1 MSLLEKAS
9 LVLTPNGYK
18 ENKLYSVIPSSGLG
32 DMTVTRS
39 TTATRVNEAGF
50 IEETP
55 YNLLTY
61 SEDFNNGV
69 WDKNGINITY
79 NAGISPDGL
88 NNAIK
93 VFNAI
98 GYLSNSNYNPSLDLG
113 HSRSIWAKTTS
124 GTGSVSLCSHN
135 GNANAL
141 FNITN
146 EWQRFELNT
155 YNSTGANSFYAVDF
169 RSAGSTLSEIL
180 LWGGQ
185 AEVGSVAKPYFPT
198 TNRLNVPQIDYTDGC
213 PSILI
218 EPQRTNLVTYS
229 EQFDNSVWIKSGAS
243 ASTENF
249 TNPRDEAL
257 SYFLKED
264 STNGAHQIY
273 TANTIVAGSI
283 NTISFLLKRKVGS
296 ADRFLRVQSTDGSFS
311 NGARVIFDIQNMI
324 ISTSVASLG
333 TGSNVSASIESF
345 GADGW
350 FKVSLTCKIDE
361 VSTVFR
367 NNNYLQN
374 QGSLFSAGYQGDGT
388 SGVYIFGAQLEQGS
402 YATSYIP
409 TVASTVTRNATT
421 VILNNSQT
429 LPSSYPFTLY
439 TEAKFN
445 NNYDTA
451 IALIDSSRTD
461 SFYSLRFLNNKIQG
475 VVRPNTSES
484 ILTSSDNFSINT
496 YYKIA
501 ITITD
506 TTVKLFVD
514 GIFQGSISNT
524 DIFLSGINDLLIG
537 QTRVLSDTLSRNS
550 IKSAIVFKTELTDEE
565 IFFLSSTEGE
575 NYFDS
580 YTEMATKLNY
590 IIE

>member
-1 MSLLEKAS
+1 MSLLDKAS
-9 LVLTPNGYK
+9 LVLTPNAYK
-18 ENKLYSVIPSSGLG
+18 ENKLYSVIPLNGNG

-39 TTATRVNEAGF
+39 TTATRINEAGF

-61 SEDFNNGV
+61 SEDFSNGV

-135 GNANAL
+135 SNANSL

-155 YNSTGANSFYAVDF
+155 YNSTGANNFYAVDF
-169 RSAGSTLSEIL
+169 RGAGSTLSEVL

-198 TNRLNVPQIDYTDGC
+198 TTRLNIPQIDYTDGC

-218 EPQRTNLVTYS
+218 EPQRTNLRTYS
-229 EQFDNSVWIKSGAS
+229 EEILVTNSYNSPQSTLTTVSILNPKNTLFSSLLILNSGAS
-243 ASTENF
+243 I
-249 TNPRDEAL
+249 
-257 SYFLKED
+257 
-264 STNGAHQIY
+264 TNGEGLNFGNTPLTNSTKY
-273 TANTIVAGSI
+273 TQSI
-283 NTISFLLKRKVGS
+283 FVKPFGTNILRIRSNVDGVFYGFTLNGNGIAPTISGLLEGATIKLVNNGWYRCS
-296 ADRFLRVQSTDGSFS
+296 WTFTST
-311 NGARVIFDIQNMI
+311 
-324 ISTSVASLG
+324 TSIPG
-333 TGSNVSASIESF
+333 NRM
-345 GADGW
+345 DGW
-350 FKVSLTCKIDE
+350 AIKTNIANGIDGLY
-361 VSTVFR
+361 V
-367 NNNYLQN
+367 
-374 QGSLFSAGYQGDGT
+374 
-388 SGVYIFGAQLEQGS
+388 FGAQLEEGS
-402 YATSYIP
+402 YPTSYIP

>member
-1 MSLLEKAS
+1 MSLLDKAS
-9 LVLTPNGYK
+9 LVLTPNAYK

-61 SEDFNNGV
+61 SENLNEV
-69 WDKNGINITY
+69 SWYKSNVNIIN

-88 NNAIK
+88 NNATK
-93 VFNAI
+93 VVNISNGF
-98 GYLSNSNYNPSLDLG
+98 LSKGYNPSIVLG

-402 YATSYIP
+402 YPTSYIP
-409 TVASTVTRNATT
+409 TVASIVTRNVTT
-421 VILNNSQT
+421 VSKTGI
-429 LPSSYPFTLY
+429 
-439 TEAKFN
+439 
-445 NNYDTA
+445 
-451 IALIDSSRTD
+451 
-461 SFYSLRFLNNKIQG
+461 
-475 VVRPNTSES
+475 
-484 ILTSSDNFSINT
+484 SD
-496 YYKIA
+496 
-501 ITITD
+501 
-506 TTVKLFVD
+506 
-514 GIFQGSISNT
+514 
-524 DIFLSGINDLLIG
+524 LIG
-537 QTRVLSDTLSRNS
+537 QTEGVLFVESASLVSLDSTNARLITLSNGNTNNRIQIQYTTSNNT
-550 IKSAIVFKTELTDEE
+550 ILLAIQSNGGTSQFQLTSSYTTTNLNKIAVRYKVNDFSLWVNGTKIFTIINQAMPIDLSKLSFDRGDTTSSFYGKTKHVQLYKTYLTDTELIALTT
-565 IFFLSSTEGE
+565 I
-575 NYFDS
+575 
-580 YTEMATKLNY
+580 
-590 IIE
+590 

>member
-1 MSLLEKAS
+1 MSLLDKAS
-9 LVLTPNGYK
+9 LVLTPNAYK

-61 SEDFNNGV
+61 SENLNEV
-69 WDKNGINITY
+69 SWYKSNVNIIN

-88 NNAIK
+88 NNATK
-93 VFNAI
+93 VVNISNGF
-98 GYLSNSNYNPSLDLG
+98 LSKGYNPSIVLG

-198 TNRLNVPQIDYTDGC
+198 TDRLNIPQIDYTDGC

-218 EPQRTNLVTYS
+218 EPQRTNLFSYS
-229 EQFDNSVWIKSGAS
+229 EQFDNGAWTKDGVS

-249 TNPRDEAL
+249 TNPRGEAL
-257 SYFLKED
+257 SYFLKEG

-402 YATSYIP
+402 YPTSYIP
-409 TVASTVTRNATT
+409 TVASIVTRNVTT
-421 VILNNSQT
+421 VSKTGI
-429 LPSSYPFTLY
+429 
-439 TEAKFN
+439 
-445 NNYDTA
+445 
-451 IALIDSSRTD
+451 
-461 SFYSLRFLNNKIQG
+461 
-475 VVRPNTSES
+475 
-484 ILTSSDNFSINT
+484 SD
-496 YYKIA
+496 
-501 ITITD
+501 
-506 TTVKLFVD
+506 
-514 GIFQGSISNT
+514 
-524 DIFLSGINDLLIG
+524 LIG
-537 QTRVLSDTLSRNS
+537 QTEGVLFVESASLVSLDSTNARLITLSNGNTNNRIQIQYTTSNNT
-550 IKSAIVFKTELTDEE
+550 ILLAIQSNGGTSQFQLTSSYTTTNLNKIAVRYKVNDFSLWVNGTKIFTIINQAMPIDLSKLSFDRGDTTSSFYGKTKHVQLYKTYLTDTELIALTT
-565 IFFLSSTEGE
+565 I
-575 NYFDS
+575 
-580 YTEMATKLNY
+580 
-590 IIE
+590 